1 MEFKHFGSSFAPIIV
16 FYQASCTYWEWYLPS
31 IRELARSYHVVV
43 PVLDG
48 YSTDNKSDFILVENT
63 VDETLKYMNSCGYSI
78 YGVYGGSF
86 GGAMALYSILNSNT
100 PIQKAI
106 VDGGITP
113 YQLPY
118 IITRL
123 ILLRDWLTTLLGCRH
138 PRLIEK
144 MLHESDWGKDAA
156 AVGLTMEKMAPFL
169 CGLSSKTIRN
179 SFDLANN
186 YKMPVPVPSTKT
198 EIQYWYGALEEKDR
212 NWDIKYMK
220 KNFPQ
225 AEMIP
230 FPQMEHLQVVL
241 THPEVFGA
249 KASAFFQQS

>member
-1 MEFKHFGSSFAPIIV
+1 
-16 FYQASCTYWEWYLPS
+16 
-31 IRELARSYHVVV
+31 
-43 PVLDG
+43 
-48 YSTDNKSDFILVENT
+48 
-63 VDETLKYMNSCGYSI
+63 MNSCAIQLGE
-78 YGVYGGSF
+78 YGGTL
-86 GGAMALYSILNSNT
+86 AAQWRLYLFETANT

-118 IITRL
+118 MPNTLRL
-123 ILLRDWLTTLLGCRH
+123 ILLRDLLTRFWLQASASDR
-138 PRLIEK
+138 K

-179 SFDLANN
+179 SFDSANN
-186 YKMPVPVPSTKT
+186 YKLPVPVPSTKP

-249 KASAFFQQS
+249 KASAFFNNPEKNRVMHISHYSIQHDILTVSPSDSLWRERPL